1 MSYFGTKMGNDRD
14 TVLAKVMKRLDANKD
29 GKLDQDEFSK
39 LFSLIVARNDLVD
52 RAKAKFKEL
61 DADSSG
67 FLEAA
72 EIDAVVTWTLQ
83 AFPNDADLQTY
94 KKHLLHNIDANK
106 DGKIDLDVRFTF
118 WLSSP
123 LFSPSLAGAACTQ
136 GRELG
141 C

>member
-52 RAKAKFKEL
+52 RAKAKFREL

-94 KKHLLHNIDANK
+94 KKHLLHSIDANK

-118 WLSSP
+118 FAVIPP
-123 LFSPSLAGAACTQ
+123 LFPLPHRSSLHARA
-136 GRELG
+136 
-141 C
+141 